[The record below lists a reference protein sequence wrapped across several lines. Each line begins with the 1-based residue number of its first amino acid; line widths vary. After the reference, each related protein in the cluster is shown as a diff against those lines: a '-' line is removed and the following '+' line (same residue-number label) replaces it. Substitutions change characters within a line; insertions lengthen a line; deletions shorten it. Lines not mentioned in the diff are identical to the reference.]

1 MNEYHSEFQSLDHNH
16 GQKIKIIDIKKFRIL
31 TFYRALSK
39 PTRKNQIWIIFI
51 TLNAENELFK
61 GRADSAQRDE
71 QIRIL
76 AEINEQRAGRSDN
89 PPSYGDLFPAE
100 QPNI

>member
-1 MNEYHSEFQSLDHNH
+1 MVE
-16 GQKIKIIDIKKFRIL
+16 KIKVIKISNF
-31 TFYRALSK
+31 
-39 PTRKNQIWIIFI
+39 
-51 TLNAENELFK
+51 ELFK

-100 QPNI
+100 QPNL